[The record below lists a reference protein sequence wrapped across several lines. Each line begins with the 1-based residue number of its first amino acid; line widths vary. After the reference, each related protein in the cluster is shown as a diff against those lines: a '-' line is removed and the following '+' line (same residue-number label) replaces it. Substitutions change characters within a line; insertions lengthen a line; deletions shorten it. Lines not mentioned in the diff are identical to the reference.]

1 MLCLCGLRK
10 PFCSNFVDVK
20 HATRIGSS
28 PLVGLSAIMIYM
40 PKPIQPAHSL
50 ADPKS
55 CSSSK
60 KLEVPHLLIICF
72 SFCCF
77 HSGFVIPKG
86 WRIYVY
92 TREINYDPHIYP
104 DPLSFNPW
112 RWLVSRLLLIKCALL
127 LSEKTRLPSVM
138 FAKCRTKVWSLKT
151 ISSFLEEVLGS
162 VQGRS

>member
-1 MLCLCGLRK
+1 MVSIKKSNALSTWAREAFLQQLCWCKACQENRIISICG
-10 PFCSNFVDVK
+10 PFSYYDP
-20 HATRIGSS
+20 HA
-28 PLVGLSAIMIYM
+28 
-40 PKPIQPAHSL
+40 KAHSL

-60 KLEVPHLLIICF
+60 KLEVLDLLVICF

-112 RWLVSRLLLIKCALL
+112 RWLVSRLLFDK
-127 LSEKTRLPSVM
+127 V
-138 FAKCRTKVWSLKT
+138 RTPL
-151 ISSFLEEVLGS
+151 
-162 VQGRS
+162 